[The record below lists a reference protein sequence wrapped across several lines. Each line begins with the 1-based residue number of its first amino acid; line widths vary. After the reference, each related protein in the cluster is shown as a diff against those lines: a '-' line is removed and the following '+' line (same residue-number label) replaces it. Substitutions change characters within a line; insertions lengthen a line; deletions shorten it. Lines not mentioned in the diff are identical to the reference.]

1 MKALNNTDTKGLV
14 KYQNLLRRM
23 YKHFD
28 VLPIGMIPQKYL
40 DDVKEIVV
48 IELVKEHC
56 YVVIS
61 KEDEGYGVFLDIED
75 DYETLY
81 YNGEEYVPFKDLKH
95 ILKQIDFDYFIKRN
109 IRSSDYETSI
119 KNFSVDILD
128 EELPF

>member
-1 MKALNNTDTKGLV
+1 MKVLDNTNTKGLV
-14 KYQNLLRRM
+14 KYQNLLKRM
-23 YKHFD
+23 YKDFD
-28 VLPIGMIPQKYL
+28 VLPIGMIPKKYL
-40 DDVKEIVV
+40 DEVKQQVV

-61 KEDEGYGVFLDIED
+61 KTDKGYSVFLDIED
-75 DYETLY
+75 NYETLD
-81 YNGEEYVPFKDLKH
+81 YNGEEYVSFKDLKH

-109 IRSSDYETSI
+109 IRSSEYETSI